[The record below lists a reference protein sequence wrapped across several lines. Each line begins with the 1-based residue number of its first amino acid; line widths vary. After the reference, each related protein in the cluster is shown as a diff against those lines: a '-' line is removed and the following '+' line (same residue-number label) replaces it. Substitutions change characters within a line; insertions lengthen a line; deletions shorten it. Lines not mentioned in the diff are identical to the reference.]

1 MKNTTNIYLSC
12 PAVVSALGCGLAT
25 HINQLLNPP
34 TQTTLTQ
41 QNMPV
46 TGKLYY
52 LGVVPEPLPQLPC
65 HLSQPYNRNNHL
77 LWVAIEQI
85 RDYIDEVIEKYGK
98 HRVAVVIGTS
108 TGGIDTNLP
117 VFQTVANGGAWCDTP
132 IIQDQQVLSSPADFV
147 QDALGLTGLCY
158 GISTACTSG
167 TRAMISAAR
176 LLKANLCD
184 AVICGGTDML
194 SELTLNGFDALS
206 VLSNGI
212 ANPMSKN
219 RSGINIGEAAALF
232 VANKDSVGLPLL
244 GYGVSSDA
252 YHMSSP
258 HPDGLGAEKAFQAA
272 LNHAQI
278 SAEEVGW
285 INLHGTG
292 TIHNDAMES
301 RAIHRVFGNKTPA
314 TSTKPLTGHTLGAAG
329 ALEAAFLW
337 GIVSRQFNA
346 KGQLPPHLFDGLV
359 DENLPPINLTV
370 SGSHFAQER
379 RIAASSSFAF
389 GGNNS
394 VLIIGEETNA

>member
-1 MKNTTNIYLSC
+1 MNKQTIYLSS
-12 PAVVSALGCGLAT
+12 PAVVSALGCGLDK
-25 HINQLLNPP
+25 HIACLLNPP
-34 TQTTLTQ
+34 TQTVLTQ
-41 QNMPV
+41 QKMPV
-46 TGKLYY
+46 TGKPYY
-52 LGVVPEPLPQLPC
+52 FGVVPEPLPQLPC

-98 HRVAVVIGTS
+98 HRVAVIVGTS
-108 TGGIDTNLP
+108 TGGIETNLP
-117 VFQTVANGGAWCDTP
+117 VFQTVADGGKWSDTP
-132 IIQDQQVLSSPADFV
+132 IEQDMQVLSSPADFLR
-147 QDALGLTGLCY
+147 DALGLTGFTY

-167 TRAMISAAR
+167 ARAIISAAR
-176 LLKANLCD
+176 LLKADLCD

-194 SELTLNGFDALS
+194 SALTLNGFDSLS

-212 ANPMSKN
+212 ANPCSKN
-219 RSGINIGEAAALF
+219 RNGINIGEAAALF
-232 VANKDSVGLPLL
+232 VANKDGVGLPLL

-258 HPDGLGAEKAFQAA
+258 HPDGTGAEIAFQAA
-272 LNHAQI
+272 LHNAQLT
-278 SAEEVGW
+278 ADEVGW

-301 RAIHRVFGNKTPA
+301 RAVSRVFGDTTPA

-329 ALEAAFLW
+329 ALEATFLW
-337 GIVSRQFNA
+337 GIVSREYNPD
-346 KGQLPPHLFDGLV
+346 GRLPPHLFDGEL
-359 DENLPPINLTV
+359 DPELPPIHLTH
-370 SGSHFAQER
+370 SGSRFAQER

-394 VLIIGEETNA
+394 VVIIGENND